1 MQKGLLRP
9 EQLEQALQQQR
20 SSGELLGAVLLQMR
34 FIQPEVLLTT
44 LAEQFG
50 MAHER
55 LRPEQVD
62 WAVVEQFR
70 ASALSSGSVF
80 PIRADAESVTVAI
93 ANPLDVGA
101 LSAIEKAAG
110 FRTVKPI
117 LVLEEDLRSVQ
128 QAYRQRSLRKIASQ
142 LDPHG
147 SDQTS

>member
-1 MQKGLLRP
+1 
-9 EQLEQALQQQR
+9 
-20 SSGELLGAVLLQMR
+20 
-34 FIQPEVLLTT
+34 VLLTT

-55 LRPEQVD
+55 LKPEQVD

-70 ASALSSGSVF
+70 ASTLSSGSVF

-110 FRTVKPI
+110 FRTVKPV
-117 LVLEEDLRSVQ
+117 LVLEEDLCRVQ
-128 QAYRQRSLRKIASQ
+128 QAYRQRSLRKIASH

-147 SDQTS
+147 SDQAS